1 MARLLRANQWATL
14 LLGVLSCL
22 APGMSHGQAW
32 EEMMEIRALSIE
44 QRAALRQ
51 KAVSGDSDASYRLAL
66 LYGDYESYDF
76 AQYFSFYCF
85 PPSKELLRGAGLP
98 QFAAWP
104 GK

>member
-22 APGMSHGQAW
+22 ASGMSHGQAW
-32 EEMMEIRALSIE
+32 EEMMEIRGLSIE

-51 KAVSGDSDASYRLAL
+51 KAVAGDSDASYRLAL

-76 AQYFSFYCF
+76 AQYFFF
-85 PPSKELLRGAGLP
+85 LLLSAEQGAATRCGTSTVCSV
-98 QFAAWP
+98 AR
-104 GK
+104 